1 MQMIKISDISPLL
14 FGIKDTGFELPI
26 EYVQK
31 FSKADG
37 PIIIQSVMEPSVTLQ
52 MTVKD
57 LVNGTTFRV
66 NPITTEINEYNTL
79 NEFTI
84 SIDPGVYQ
92 ATITDGKESI
102 NSIPFSVCKDDSH
115 LNDTMIIDYT
125 NRDNITSFGAVF
137 DVNNSKRTFRLRVE
151 GGFKSSSYTLA
162 ISNEQ
167 FRTQRQEIIELY
179 SVPYETATL
188 IIGDNEGVP
197 FEMARLINNIFCL
210 SEVKINGDTYVRSE
224 SSIPEQQ
231 QILEGYQQFNY
242 TLTLERSENIS
253 WNGFTEYPDGS
264 SIVGN
269 VSINVNNA
277 SDGEVLVFKG
287 SEGSFVNQHNLESL

>member
-1 MQMIKISDISPLL
+1 MIKISDISPLL
-14 FGIKDTGFELPI
+14 FGVKDTGFELPV

-31 FSKADG
+31 FTKADG
-37 PIIIQSVMEPSVTLQ
+37 PIIIQSVMDPSATLQ
-52 MTVKD
+52 MTIKD
-57 LVNGTTFRV
+57 LITGTVFRV
-66 NPITTEINEYNTL
+66 NPIRTDINEYNTL

-92 ATITDGKESI
+92 ATIIYGDETIS
-102 NSIPFSVCKDDSH
+102 SIPFSICSNDSH
-115 LNDTMIIDYT
+115 LKDTMVIDYT

-137 DVNNSKRTFRLRVE
+137 EVGDLKRVFRLRVE
-151 GGFKSSSYTLA
+151 GGFKSNAYALA
-162 ISNEQ
+162 IDNEQ
-167 FRTQRQEIIELY
+167 FRTQRQEIVELY
-179 SVPYETATL
+179 SVPYETATITL
-188 IIGDNEGVP
+188 GDNEGVP

-210 SEVKINGDTYVRSE
+210 SEVNINGKQYVRSE
-224 SSIPEQQ
+224 SSVPEQQ
-231 QILEGYQQFNY
+231 QIFEGYQQFNY
-242 TLTLERSENIS
+242 TLTLERAENIS